1 MKTSVTITMTKDSLE
16 STIKKL
22 NETDADFLHLDVM
35 DGKFVPKVLFPIEEV
50 KTFIKYNNKPLD
62 IHLMVNDIKKYVK
75 DYSILKPEY
84 ITFHYEIKEDIKEII
99 NYIKSFNIK
108 VGLSIKPNTK
118 VEEIIKYLPY
128 LDQILVMSVEPGLGG
143 QKFIP
148 HVLPKISKLKQIR
161 EENNYNYLISVDGG
175 INDEVSKLLK
185 DADVLSVGSFVS
197 MSDNFQVQLDKLK
210 AS

>member
-1 MKTSVTITMTKDSLE
+1 MKTSVTITMTKDTLENSL
-16 STIKKL
+16 IKL
-22 NETDADFLHLDVM
+22 NKTDADFLHLDVM

-50 KTFIKYNNKPLD
+50 KAFIKYNTKPLD
-62 IHLMVNDIKKYVK
+62 IHLMVKDIKKYVK

-118 VEEIIKYLPY
+118 VEEIIKFLPD

-143 QKFIP
+143 QKFLP
-148 HVLPKISKLKQIR
+148 EVLPKISKLKQLR

-175 INDEVSKLLK
+175 INEEVSKLLK
-185 DADVLSVGSFVS
+185 DADVLSVGSFVG
-197 MSDNFQVQLDKLK
+197 MSDDFQVQLDKLK
-210 AS
+210 G